1 MINELFQSS
10 YCKVRYISV
19 AHSSA
24 IECWVSGSVSLWV
37 QVFLEGGNI
46 RSSFVINVVLT
57 IDIEL

>member
-1 MINELFQSS
+1 MNNELFQPL

-24 IECWVSGSVSLWV
+24 IECWVSGSVCLQV

-46 RSSFVINVVLT
+46 GSSCVVNVVPT
-57 IDIEL
+57 IGIEL